1 MTRKTIASSQGAL
14 LRRVPLL
21 VVIVLALQLTAC
33 EAIKSIFKA
42 GFWVGALA
50 VVAVLAGVVYLF
62 GRLRS

>member
-1 MTRKTIASSQGAL
+1 MMRKTIESNRAAL

-42 GFWVGALA
+42 GVWVGALG
-50 VVAVLAGVVYLF
+50 VVAVVAGVVYLL
-62 GRLRS
+62 GRMRS

>member
-1 MTRKTIASSQGAL
+1 MTRKTIESSQVAV

-21 VVIVLALQLTAC
+21 IAIVLALQLTAC

-62 GRLRS
+62 GRMRS